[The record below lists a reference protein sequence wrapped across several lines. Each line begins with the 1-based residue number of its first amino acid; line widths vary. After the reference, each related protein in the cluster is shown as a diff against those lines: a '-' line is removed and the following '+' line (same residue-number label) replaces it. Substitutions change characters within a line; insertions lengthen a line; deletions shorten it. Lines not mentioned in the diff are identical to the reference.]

1 MDPWDTPAASTMPVS
16 KWDTNDAQ
24 ASSSASHGSA
34 TASDADHDQWEQ
46 MKRQMEAASISND
59 RPHSGRPS
67 VTLKDVWPTFM
78 EADQARDLDDVKA
91 ALAGLCEASK
101 GGSWKD
107 LEHRL
112 RDENCNTYLEDNVSF
127 GYTLVNLKSEPNQ
140 QYRVIPSFIKPGT
153 VKRGRMSIGM
163 AASYEEN
170 FARLDNAGVVRPSGV
185 PNCHNCKQDGHIA
198 SECREEK
205 RESERSEYFG
215 KCYNCGSEDHRT
227 RNCNE
232 PRKVRTCRNCGHEGH
247 MARECTEPEAPIVC
261 NRCNQE
267 GHMARDCAEP
277 RTDMICRNCQQV
289 GHVARDCLEP
299 RTDVVCRNCQQM
311 GHMARDCREP
321 RMDIVCI
328 RCNQP
333 GHMVRD
339 CLEPRTDVICIRCDQ
354 PGHIA
359 RECLEAR
366 TDITCNRCSQP
377 GHMARDC
384 LEPRTDMVCRNCQQV
399 GHVSRDCREP
409 RQLSSIK
416 CYNCDEFGHRA
427 SDCPNEPVEGASER
441 RRPPPRSR
449 FGFSEGF

>member
-112 RDENCNTYLEDNVSF
+112 RDENCNTYLVATEDNVSF

-232 PRKVRTCRNCGHEGH
+232 PRKWDMWRAT
-247 MARECTEPEAPIVC
+247 AWSPE
-261 NRCNQE
+261 R
-267 GHMARDCAEP
+267 MWFAEIASKWDTWHATAASLAWTSSASAATSLDTWYATAWSP
-277 RTDMICRNCQQV
+277 
-289 GHVARDCLEP
+289 G
-299 RTDVVCRNCQQM
+299 QM
-311 GHMARDCREP
+311 LYVFGA
-321 RMDIVCI
+321 I
-328 RCNQP
+328 
-333 GHMVRD
+333 
-339 CLEPRTDVICIRCDQ
+339 
-354 PGHIA
+354 
-359 RECLEAR
+359 
-366 TDITCNRCSQP
+366 SQ
-377 GHMARDC
+377 A
-384 LEPRTDMVCRNCQQV
+384 
-399 GHVSRDCREP
+399 
-409 RQLSSIK
+409 I
-416 CYNCDEFGHRA
+416 
-427 SDCPNEPVEGASER
+427 
-441 RRPPPRSR
+441 
-449 FGFSEGF
+449 